1 MFHLASI
8 GEAPPPSTVLPPAV
22 LQAHPF
28 LPMSGRPEATEFDG
42 GMDGASRVVDPTQAD
57 TIARLRELLADA
69 RAIVPFT
76 GAGIST
82 ESGVP
87 DFRTPGSPWMQ
98 NKPIPFQAFVAS
110 AEARREAWTRKFRM
124 DSHMSGVSPNA
135 GHLALARL
143 VAGGRAPG
151 IVTQNIDGLHQLSGV
166 PQEKIVELHGNGTYA
181 ACLDCAERHELREIE
196 QHFEAHGH
204 APPCRHCSGLLK
216 SATISFGQAMPQG
229 EMTRAQALMQACD
242 LCLVLGSSLVVYPA
256 AALPVIAKRAGAK
269 LAIVNREPTELDG
282 IADCVVRGG
291 IGDVLEQVL
300 GLKPA
305 LGIETPSRPGA

>member
-1 MFHLASI
+1 MI
-8 GEAPPPSTVLPPAV
+8 GTNPGAV
-22 LQAHPF
+22 
-28 LPMSGRPEATEFDG
+28 
-42 GMDGASRVVDPTQAD
+42 PTQSEA
-57 TIARLRELLADA
+57 IAHLRELLAGA

-124 DSHMSGVSPNA
+124 DRHMSGVSPNA

-143 VAGGRAPG
+143 VAAGRSPG
-151 IVTQNIDGLHQLSGV
+151 IVTQNIDGLHQAAGV

-181 ACLDCAERHELREIE
+181 ACLDCAERHELPEIE
-196 QHFEAHGH
+196 RHFEEHGH
-204 APPCRHCSGLLK
+204 APACRLCSGLLK
-216 SATISFGQAMPQG
+216 SATISFGQAMPLGQ
-229 EMTRAQALMQACD
+229 MVRAQALMEACD
-242 LCLVLGSSLVVYPA
+242 LCLVLGSSLVVFPA
-256 AALPVIAKRAGAK
+256 ASLPVLAKRKGAK
-269 LAIVNREPTELDG
+269 LAIINREPTELDE

-291 IGDVLEQVL
+291 IGEVLERL
-300 GLKPA
+300 LMPPA
-305 LGIETPSRPGA
+305 GREPCAET